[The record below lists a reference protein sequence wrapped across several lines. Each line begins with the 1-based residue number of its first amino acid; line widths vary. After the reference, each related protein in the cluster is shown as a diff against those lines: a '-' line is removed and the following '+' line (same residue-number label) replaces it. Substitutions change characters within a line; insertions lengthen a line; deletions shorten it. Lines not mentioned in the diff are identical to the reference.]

1 MRFYLPLLIASLTFT
16 GACTEEE
23 PAAEEA
29 ATEEGG
35 AEAGEEAAEGEEAA
49 AAEEAAAEEAARYFP
64 LPPIV
69 YIGVSCDFADLG
81 LLSSELCSKQVGR
94 FEVMSED
101 VSHDLEEG
109 CKLRLLRV
117 CSRGV

>member
-1 MRFYLPLLIASLTFT
+1 MKHHRAFVLFAMW
-16 GACTEEE
+16 
-23 PAAEEA
+23 
-29 ATEEGG
+29 GG
-35 AEAGEEAAEGEEAA
+35 F
-49 AAEEAAAEEAARYFP
+49 AEEAAAEEAPRSFP
-64 LPPIV
+64 LPPSV
-69 YIGVSCDFADLG
+69 YICVSCDLG